1 MTDQSVS
8 SDDAVAY
15 VFEKLA
21 ATYGSAWDKSMGQ
34 APIADVKTAWAD
46 ALSGYL
52 RSDDSKRSIMWALK
66 NLPDRCPNSRE
77 FRTLCGH
84 APARVMP
91 ALPEPKADPERIQAE
106 LAKLGHARAKQVSP
120 HGMLDWAHRMKA
132 RHLAGEKLNMNQVKC
147 YQEALKELSNSK
159 GLTA

>member
-1 MTDQSVS
+1 MTTESVS

-46 ALSGYL
+46 ALSSYL
-52 RSDDSKRSIMWALK
+52 RSDDAKRSIMWALK

-91 ALPEPKADPERIQAE
+91 VLPEPKADPERVQAE
-106 LAKLGHARAKQVSP
+106 LAKLGHVRTKPSSP
-120 HGMLDWAHRMKA
+120 HGMRDWAHRLKA
-132 RHLAGEKLNMNQVKC
+132 RHEEGARLSAYQVSC
-147 YQEALKELSNSK
+147 YETALKSSS
-159 GLTA
+159 

>member
-1 MTDQSVS
+1 MTDKSVS

-91 ALPEPKADPERIQAE
+91 VLPEPKADPERIQVE
-106 LAKLGHARAKQVSP
+106 LAKLGHVRVKQASP
-120 HGMLDWAHRMKA
+120 HGMRDWAHRLND
-132 RHLAGEKLNMNQVKC
+132 RYQAGEKLSRYQVEC
-147 YQEALKELSNSK
+147 MQSALSS
-159 GLTA
+159 TA